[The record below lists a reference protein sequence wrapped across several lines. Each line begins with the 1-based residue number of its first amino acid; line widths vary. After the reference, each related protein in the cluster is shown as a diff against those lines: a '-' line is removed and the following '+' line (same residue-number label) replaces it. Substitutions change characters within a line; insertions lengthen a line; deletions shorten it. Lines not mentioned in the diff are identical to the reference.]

1 MEKNDLKTKDRILLA
16 AIDLFAKQGY
26 KDVSMRELAKQI
38 GIKASSLYKHYAG
51 KQQILSSI
59 FELFRQMMDKTAVS
73 GDEAGF
79 GSMTPKQYL
88 DAAYELFKQVMWT
101 PQMMKVA
108 KIIAMEQQ
116 RGHDIGAF
124 FVKELIDKPNDI
136 LQQVIEQMIANGTIE
151 PVDARAAA
159 EEYNAYIV
167 YLYFEQNFLQGQLS
181 LEQIDAKMKRH
192 NEFFAQY
199 ILKCKGER
207 Q

>member
-1 MEKNDLKTKDRILLA
+1 MEMTDLKTKDRILLA

-38 GIKASSLYKHYAG
+38 GIKASSLYKHYSG
-51 KQQILSSI
+51 KQEILRSI
-59 FELFRQMMDKTAVS
+59 FELFRQMMDKATVS
-73 GDEAGF
+73 GDATGF
-79 GSMTPKQYL
+79 GSMTSKQYL

-124 FVKELIDKPNDI
+124 FVTELIDKPNVI
-136 LQQVIEQMIANGTIE
+136 LQQVIEQMMAKGAIE
-151 PVDARAAA
+151 PVDARAVA
-159 EEYNAYIV
+159 EEYNAYII
-167 YLYFEQNFLQGQLS
+167 YLYFEQNFLRDEPS

-199 ILKCKGER
+199 ILKYKGE
-207 Q
+207 QQ